1 MNSSVVR
8 EKFFHYFKDKGH
20 NIIPSASV
28 INQSDKNLM
37 FTNAGMN
44 QFRNIFLGNQE
55 SKFFRVA
62 NSQKCLRVSGKHN
75 DLEEVGV
82 DTYHH
87 TFFEMLGNWSFGD
100 YFKKEI
106 IEWSYD
112 LIVNIYGINKEDV
125 YVSVF
130 EGSREDNLEFDQV
143 AFDEWKK
150 FFSEDRIISGNKK
163 DNFWEMGD
171 IGPCGPCSE
180 IHIDLRSESDK
191 RKIKGANLV
200 NKDHPQVVEI
210 WNLVFIQYNRKKD
223 GSLIKLDKNY
233 VDTGMG
239 LERLC
244 MALQKK
250 ESTYDTDL
258 FADIIKKIED
268 ISNKKYL
275 SGDENVDIAI
285 RVISDHIRALIFTIS
300 DGQVPSN
307 SGPGYVIRRILR
319 RAVKYGY
326 TNLDIKTPFIYELV
340 DIVIS
345 KYLTIYPDLKNQSEY
360 ISSLI
365 YEEEKGFLKTLNQGL
380 SLISQIIE
388 SNPNDK
394 IISGEDSF
402 KLYDTYGFPVDLT
415 SLIANE
421 NDFQVD
427 IDGFNEYMKIQKSRS
442 KSTSNEEIKE
452 WVIVSETSSNNIFK
466 GYDHYEL
473 ESKVFKYRECIN
485 SEGDTQYHLV
495 TNQTPF
501 YPEGGGQIGD
511 TGEII
516 SNSASIAVKNT
527 FRDGEDIIHL
537 VDNLPI
543 ELGDSLLMKI
553 DKNRRLSIQR
563 NHTSTHLLQFALKK
577 TLGNHVEQRGSM
589 LTEDI
594 FRFDFSHQSKLSN
607 KELSDAEKIVKSLI
621 KDEIQCIEEKQANYN
636 DAVKAGAIGLFS
648 EKYGDVVRTIKFGES
663 YELCGGTHVKNTREI
678 EDFKIISEGS
688 QAFGIRRIVA
698 TSNKTRIKEEELKN
712 QVIKE
717 TAESEKANKIL
728 QKEIDSKNKIKIQ
741 SIKGLIIKEIKQVN
755 GLNTFTGEL
764 DLDPFRGKTPEEAS
778 REEVASIVNP
788 ESDLNLFQKTGRANI
803 NRIKSNFTEQEI
815 RLLKSFENHHANPL
829 KQSGWLVYGLPE
841 DELAKTR
848 FYLAQR
854 GVKGGN
860 VLEQIRIY
868 PEGIH
873 DQAHELGERIIGQM
887 RKRGGRSIEKILG
900 DLDPEEYSKI
910 RTFEGR
916 KQYIDKYIDGITEID
931 NKINKV
937 LDALYANRLNDD
949 TALDALIDINANI
962 EDPKSLGI
970 LDKLL
975 EQIDAEPGFEPFD
988 DTANIQRAAQ
998 VKKEDQQLQ
1007 GTLNRF
1013 LRQALERNRQKF
1025 SRFDTFDDALDA
1037 AEQILERQG
1046 GGQRKLFY
1054 DSDGNEQ
1061 YVSFTEQAERLARLL
1076 FENQ

>member
-55 SKFFRVA
+55 SKLFRVA

-130 EGSREDNLEFDQV
+130 EGSKEDNLEFDQV

-223 GSLIKLDKNY
+223 GSLIKLDKKY

-275 SGDENVDIAI
+275 SGDENVDIAV

-319 RAVKYGY
+319 RAVRYGY

-365 YEEEKGFLKTLNQGL
+365 YDEEKGFLKTLNQGL

-388 SNPNDK
+388 SNPNNK

-402 KLYDTYGFPVDLT
+402 KLYDTYGFPIDLT

-427 IDGFNEYMKIQKSRS
+427 IEGFNEYMKIQKSRS

-452 WVIVSETSSNNIFK
+452 WVIVGETSSNNIFK

-473 ESKVFKYRECIN
+473 ESKVFKYRESIN
-485 SEGDTQYHLV
+485 SEGDIQYHLV
-495 TNQTPF
+495 TNETPF

-516 SNSASIAVKNT
+516 SNSSSVTVKNT

-543 ELGDSLLMKI
+543 ELGDTLLMKI
-553 DKNRRLSIQR
+553 DKNRRVSIQR

-577 TLGNHVEQRGSM
+577 ILGNHVEQRGSM
-589 LTEDI
+589 LTEDF
-594 FRFDFSHQSKLSN
+594 FRFDFSHQSKLSDN
-607 KELSDAEKIVKSLI
+607 ELSDAEKLVKSLI

-712 QVIKE
+712 QAIKE
-717 TAESEKANKIL
+717 KAESEKANKIL

-764 DLDPFRGKTPEEAS
+764 DLDNK
-778 REEVASIVNP
+778 SIK
-788 ESDLNLFQKTGRANI
+788 ELCFMLSD
-803 NRIKSNFTEQEI
+803 
-815 RLLKSFENHHANPL
+815 
-829 KQSGWLVYGLPE
+829 
-841 DELAKTR
+841 
-848 FYLAQR
+848 
-854 GVKGGN
+854 
-860 VLEQIRIY
+860 
-868 PEGIH
+868 
-873 DQAHELGERIIGQM
+873 
-887 RKRGGRSIEKILG
+887 
-900 DLDPEEYSKI
+900 
-910 RTFEGR
+910 
-916 KQYIDKYIDGITEID
+916 EID
-931 NKINKV
+931 NLFMILFSRSPEKAFI
-937 LDALYANRLNDD
+937 YCY
-949 TALDALIDINANI
+949 IS
-962 EDPKSLGI
+962 KSLTLQKGFNASNI
-970 LDKLL
+970 IKDLSPI
-975 EQIDAEPGFEPFD
+975 IDG
-988 DTANIQRAAQ
+988 
-998 VKKEDQQLQ
+998 
-1007 GTLNRF
+1007 
-1013 LRQALERNRQKF
+1013 
-1025 SRFDTFDDALDA
+1025 S
-1037 AEQILERQG
+1037 G
-1046 GGQRKLFY
+1046 GGQPFFATGGGKNIVAIDKAL
-1054 DSDGNEQ
+1054 
-1061 YVSFTEQAERLARLL
+1061 AEAEKIINLL
-1076 FENQ
+1076 

>member
-55 SKFFRVA
+55 SKLFRVA

-112 LIVNIYGINKEDV
+112 LIVNIYGVNKEDV

-130 EGSREDNLEFDQV
+130 EGSKEDNLEFDQV
-143 AFDEWKK
+143 SFDEWKK

-191 RKIKGANLV
+191 KKIKGANLV

-223 GSLIKLDKNY
+223 GSLIKLDKKY

-258 FADIIKKIED
+258 FADTIKKIED

-275 SGDENVDIAI
+275 SGDENVDTAV

-319 RAVKYGY
+319 RAVRYGY

-365 YEEEKGFLKTLNQGL
+365 YDEEKGFLKTLNQGL

-388 SNPNDK
+388 SNPNNK

-402 KLYDTYGFPVDLT
+402 KLYDTYGFPIDLT

-427 IDGFNEYMKIQKSRS
+427 IEGFNEYMKIQKSRS

-495 TNQTPF
+495 TNETPF

-516 SNSASIAVKNT
+516 SNSSSVTVKNT

-543 ELGDSLLMKI
+543 ELGDTLLMKI
-553 DKNRRLSIQR
+553 DKNRRVSIQR

-577 TLGNHVEQRGSM
+577 ILGNHVEQRGSM

-594 FRFDFSHQSKLSN
+594 FRFDFSHQSKLSDN
-607 KELSDAEKIVKSLI
+607 ELSDVEKLVKSLI

-698 TSNKTRIKEEELKN
+698 TSNKTIIKEEELKN
-712 QVIKE
+712 QAIKE
-717 TAESEKANKIL
+717 KAESEKANKIL
-728 QKEIDSKNKIKIQ
+728 QKEIDSKKKIKIQ

-764 DLDPFRGKTPEEAS
+764 DLDNK
-778 REEVASIVNP
+778 SIK
-788 ESDLNLFQKTGRANI
+788 ELCFMLSD
-803 NRIKSNFTEQEI
+803 
-815 RLLKSFENHHANPL
+815 
-829 KQSGWLVYGLPE
+829 
-841 DELAKTR
+841 
-848 FYLAQR
+848 
-854 GVKGGN
+854 
-860 VLEQIRIY
+860 
-868 PEGIH
+868 
-873 DQAHELGERIIGQM
+873 
-887 RKRGGRSIEKILG
+887 
-900 DLDPEEYSKI
+900 
-910 RTFEGR
+910 
-916 KQYIDKYIDGITEID
+916 EID
-931 NKINKV
+931 NLFMIIFTRSPEKAFISC
-937 LDALYANRLNDD
+937 Y
-949 TALDALIDINANI
+949 IS
-962 EDPKSLGI
+962 KSLTLQKGFNASNI
-970 LDKLL
+970 IKDLSPI
-975 EQIDAEPGFEPFD
+975 IDG
-988 DTANIQRAAQ
+988 
-998 VKKEDQQLQ
+998 
-1007 GTLNRF
+1007 
-1013 LRQALERNRQKF
+1013 
-1025 SRFDTFDDALDA
+1025 S
-1037 AEQILERQG
+1037 G
-1046 GGQRKLFY
+1046 GGQPFFATGGGKNIEAIDKAL
-1054 DSDGNEQ
+1054 
-1061 YVSFTEQAERLARLL
+1061 AEAEKIINLL
-1076 FENQ
+1076 

>member
-28 INQSDKNLM
+28 INQLDKNLM

-55 SKFFRVA
+55 SKLFRVA

-130 EGSREDNLEFDQV
+130 EGSKEDNLEFDQV
-143 AFDEWKK
+143 SFDEWKK

-191 RKIKGANLV
+191 KKIKGANLV

-223 GSLIKLDKNY
+223 GSLIKLDKKY

-275 SGDENVDIAI
+275 SGDENVDTAV

-319 RAVKYGY
+319 RAVRYGY

-365 YEEEKGFLKTLNQGL
+365 YDEEKGFLKTLNQGL

-388 SNPNDK
+388 SNPNNK

-402 KLYDTYGFPVDLT
+402 KLYDTYGFPIDLT

-427 IDGFNEYMKIQKSRS
+427 IEGFNEYMKIQKSRS

-495 TNQTPF
+495 TNETPF

-516 SNSASIAVKNT
+516 SNSSSVTVKNT

-543 ELGDSLLMKI
+543 ELGDTLLMKI
-553 DKNRRLSIQR
+553 DKNRRVSIQR

-577 TLGNHVEQRGSM
+577 ILGNHVEQRGSM

-594 FRFDFSHQSKLSN
+594 FRFDFSHKSKLSDN
-607 KELSDAEKIVKSLI
+607 ELSDVEKLVKSLI

-712 QVIKE
+712 QAIKE
-717 TAESEKANKIL
+717 KAESEKANKIL

-764 DLDPFRGKTPEEAS
+764 DLDNK
-778 REEVASIVNP
+778 SIK
-788 ESDLNLFQKTGRANI
+788 ELCFMLSD
-803 NRIKSNFTEQEI
+803 
-815 RLLKSFENHHANPL
+815 
-829 KQSGWLVYGLPE
+829 
-841 DELAKTR
+841 
-848 FYLAQR
+848 
-854 GVKGGN
+854 
-860 VLEQIRIY
+860 
-868 PEGIH
+868 
-873 DQAHELGERIIGQM
+873 
-887 RKRGGRSIEKILG
+887 
-900 DLDPEEYSKI
+900 
-910 RTFEGR
+910 
-916 KQYIDKYIDGITEID
+916 EID
-931 NKINKV
+931 NLFMIIFTRSPEKAFISC
-937 LDALYANRLNDD
+937 Y
-949 TALDALIDINANI
+949 IS
-962 EDPKSLGI
+962 KSLTLQKGFNASNI
-970 LDKLL
+970 IKDLSLI
-975 EQIDAEPGFEPFD
+975 IDG
-988 DTANIQRAAQ
+988 
-998 VKKEDQQLQ
+998 
-1007 GTLNRF
+1007 
-1013 LRQALERNRQKF
+1013 
-1025 SRFDTFDDALDA
+1025 S
-1037 AEQILERQG
+1037 G
-1046 GGQRKLFY
+1046 GGQPFFATGGGKNIEAIDKAL
-1054 DSDGNEQ
+1054 
-1061 YVSFTEQAERLARLL
+1061 AEAEKIINLL
-1076 FENQ
+1076 

>member
-55 SKFFRVA
+55 SKLFRVA

-130 EGSREDNLEFDQV
+130 EGSKEDNLEFDQV

-191 RKIKGANLV
+191 KKIKGANLV

-223 GSLIKLDKNY
+223 GSLIKLDKKY

-275 SGDENVDIAI
+275 SGDENVDIAV

-319 RAVKYGY
+319 RAVRYGY

-365 YEEEKGFLKTLNQGL
+365 YDEEKGFLKTLNQGL

-388 SNPNDK
+388 SNPNNK

-402 KLYDTYGFPVDLT
+402 KLYDTYGFPIALT

-427 IDGFNEYMKIQKSRS
+427 IEGFNEYMKIQKSRS

-452 WVIVSETSSNNIFK
+452 WVIVGETSSNNIFK

-495 TNQTPF
+495 TNETPF

-516 SNSASIAVKNT
+516 SNSSSVTVKNT

-543 ELGDSLLMKI
+543 ELGDTLLMKI
-553 DKNRRLSIQR
+553 DKNRRVSIQR

-577 TLGNHVEQRGSM
+577 ILGNHVEQRGSM

-594 FRFDFSHQSKLSN
+594 FRFDFSHQSKLSDN
-607 KELSDAEKIVKSLI
+607 ELSDVEKLVKSLI

-712 QVIKE
+712 QAIKE
-717 TAESEKANKIL
+717 KAKSEKANKIL
-728 QKEIDSKNKIKIQ
+728 QKEIDTIKKIQ

-764 DLDPFRGKTPEEAS
+764 DLDNK
-778 REEVASIVNP
+778 SIK
-788 ESDLNLFQKTGRANI
+788 ELCFMLSD
-803 NRIKSNFTEQEI
+803 
-815 RLLKSFENHHANPL
+815 
-829 KQSGWLVYGLPE
+829 
-841 DELAKTR
+841 
-848 FYLAQR
+848 
-854 GVKGGN
+854 
-860 VLEQIRIY
+860 
-868 PEGIH
+868 
-873 DQAHELGERIIGQM
+873 
-887 RKRGGRSIEKILG
+887 
-900 DLDPEEYSKI
+900 
-910 RTFEGR
+910 
-916 KQYIDKYIDGITEID
+916 EID
-931 NKINKV
+931 NLFMIIFTRSPEKAFISC
-937 LDALYANRLNDD
+937 Y
-949 TALDALIDINANI
+949 IS
-962 EDPKSLGI
+962 KSLTLQKGFNASNI
-970 LDKLL
+970 IKDLSPI
-975 EQIDAEPGFEPFD
+975 IDG
-988 DTANIQRAAQ
+988 
-998 VKKEDQQLQ
+998 
-1007 GTLNRF
+1007 
-1013 LRQALERNRQKF
+1013 
-1025 SRFDTFDDALDA
+1025 S
-1037 AEQILERQG
+1037 G
-1046 GGQRKLFY
+1046 GGQPFFATGGGKNIEAIDKAL
-1054 DSDGNEQ
+1054 
-1061 YVSFTEQAERLARLL
+1061 AEAEKIINLL
-1076 FENQ
+1076 

>member
-55 SKFFRVA
+55 SKLFRVA

-130 EGSREDNLEFDQV
+130 EGSKEDNLEFDQV
-143 AFDEWKK
+143 SFDEWKK

-191 RKIKGANLV
+191 KKIKGANLV

-223 GSLIKLDKNY
+223 GSLIKLDKKY

-275 SGDENVDIAI
+275 SGDENVDIAV

-319 RAVKYGY
+319 RAVRYGY

-365 YEEEKGFLKTLNQGL
+365 YDEEKGFLKTLNQGL

-388 SNPNDK
+388 SNPNNK

-402 KLYDTYGFPVDLT
+402 KLYDTYGFPIDLT

-427 IDGFNEYMKIQKSRS
+427 IEGFNEYMKIQKSRS

-495 TNQTPF
+495 TNETPF

-511 TGEII
+511 IGEII
-516 SNSASIAVKNT
+516 SNSSSVTVKNT

-543 ELGDSLLMKI
+543 ELGDTLLMKI
-553 DKNRRLSIQR
+553 DKNRRVSIQR

-577 TLGNHVEQRGSM
+577 ILGNHVEQRGSM
-589 LTEDI
+589 LTEDF
-594 FRFDFSHQSKLSN
+594 FRFDFSHQSKLSDN
-607 KELSDAEKIVKSLI
+607 ELSDVEKLVKSLI

-717 TAESEKANKIL
+717 KAESEKANKIL

-764 DLDPFRGKTPEEAS
+764 DLDNK
-778 REEVASIVNP
+778 SIK
-788 ESDLNLFQKTGRANI
+788 ELCFMLSD
-803 NRIKSNFTEQEI
+803 
-815 RLLKSFENHHANPL
+815 
-829 KQSGWLVYGLPE
+829 
-841 DELAKTR
+841 
-848 FYLAQR
+848 
-854 GVKGGN
+854 
-860 VLEQIRIY
+860 
-868 PEGIH
+868 
-873 DQAHELGERIIGQM
+873 
-887 RKRGGRSIEKILG
+887 
-900 DLDPEEYSKI
+900 
-910 RTFEGR
+910 
-916 KQYIDKYIDGITEID
+916 EID
-931 NKINKV
+931 NLFMILFSRSPEKAFI
-937 LDALYANRLNDD
+937 YCY
-949 TALDALIDINANI
+949 IS
-962 EDPKSLGI
+962 KSLTVQKGFNASNI
-970 LDKLL
+970 IKELSPI
-975 EQIDAEPGFEPFD
+975 IDG
-988 DTANIQRAAQ
+988 
-998 VKKEDQQLQ
+998 
-1007 GTLNRF
+1007 
-1013 LRQALERNRQKF
+1013 
-1025 SRFDTFDDALDA
+1025 S
-1037 AEQILERQG
+1037 G
-1046 GGQRKLFY
+1046 GGQPFFATGGGKNIEAIDKAL
-1054 DSDGNEQ
+1054 
-1061 YVSFTEQAERLARLL
+1061 AEAEKIINLL
-1076 FENQ
+1076 

>member
-130 EGSREDNLEFDQV
+130 EGSKEDNLEFDQV

-191 RKIKGANLV
+191 KKVKGANLV

-258 FADIIKKIED
+258 FTDIIKKIED

-473 ESKVFKYRECIN
+473 ESKVFKYRECVN

-495 TNQTPF
+495 TNETPF

-594 FRFDFSHQSKLSN
+594 FRFDFSHQSKLSD
-607 KELSDAEKIVKSLI
+607 KELSDAEKLVKSLI

-712 QVIKE
+712 QAIKE
-717 TAESEKANKIL
+717 KAESEKANKIL

-764 DLDPFRGKTPEEAS
+764 DLDNK
-778 REEVASIVNP
+778 SIK
-788 ESDLNLFQKTGRANI
+788 ELCFMLSD
-803 NRIKSNFTEQEI
+803 
-815 RLLKSFENHHANPL
+815 
-829 KQSGWLVYGLPE
+829 
-841 DELAKTR
+841 
-848 FYLAQR
+848 
-854 GVKGGN
+854 
-860 VLEQIRIY
+860 
-868 PEGIH
+868 
-873 DQAHELGERIIGQM
+873 
-887 RKRGGRSIEKILG
+887 
-900 DLDPEEYSKI
+900 
-910 RTFEGR
+910 
-916 KQYIDKYIDGITEID
+916 EID
-931 NKINKV
+931 NLFMIIFSRSPEKAFI
-937 LDALYANRLNDD
+937 YCY
-949 TALDALIDINANI
+949 IS
-962 EDPKSLGI
+962 KSLTVQKGFNASNI
-970 LDKLL
+970 IKELSPI
-975 EQIDAEPGFEPFD
+975 IDG
-988 DTANIQRAAQ
+988 
-998 VKKEDQQLQ
+998 
-1007 GTLNRF
+1007 
-1013 LRQALERNRQKF
+1013 
-1025 SRFDTFDDALDA
+1025 S
-1037 AEQILERQG
+1037 G
-1046 GGQRKLFY
+1046 GGQPFFATGGGKNIEAIDKAL
-1054 DSDGNEQ
+1054 
-1061 YVSFTEQAERLARLL
+1061 AESEKIINLL
-1076 FENQ
+1076 

>member
-8 EKFFHYFKDKGH
+8 EKFFQYFKNKGH

-28 INQSDKNLM
+28 INESDKNLM

-55 SKFFRVA
+55 SKFSRVA

-87 TFFEMLGNWSFGD
+87 TFFEMLGNWSFDD

-112 LIVNIYGINKEDV
+112 LIINIYGIKKDDI

-130 EGSREDNLEFDQV
+130 EGSKEDKLEFDQE

-191 RKIKGANLV
+191 KKIKGADLV

-210 WNLVFIQYNRKKD
+210 WNLVFIQFNRKKD
-223 GSLIKLDKNY
+223 GSLIKLDKQY

-258 FADIIKKIED
+258 FSDIIKKIED
-268 ISNKKYL
+268 VSNKKYL
-275 SGDENVDIAI
+275 SGNENTDIAI

-300 DGQVPSN
+300 DGQIPSN
-307 SGPGYVIRRILR
+307 NGPGYVIRRILR
-319 RAVKYGY
+319 RAIRYGY
-326 TNLDIKTPFIYELV
+326 TNLDIKAPFIYELV

-365 YEEEKGFLKTLNQGL
+365 HEEEKGFLKTLNQGL

-394 IISGEDSF
+394 KISGEDSF
-402 KLYDTYGFPVDLT
+402 KLYDTYGFPIDLT
-415 SLIANE
+415 SLIASE

-427 IDGFNEYMKIQKSRS
+427 IDGFNEHMKVQKSRS
-442 KSTSNEEIKE
+442 KSTKNEEVKE
-452 WVIVSETSSNNIFK
+452 WVVLAETKSANIFK
-466 GYDHYEL
+466 GYDLYEL
-473 ESKVFKYRECIN
+473 ETKVFKYRECIT
-485 SEGDTQYHLV
+485 SEGETQYHLV
-495 TNQTPF
+495 TNETPF

-516 SNSASIAVKNT
+516 SNSETLIVKNT
-527 FRDGEDIIHL
+527 FREGEDIIHL

-543 ELGDSLLMKI
+543 NIEESVLMKI
-553 DKNRRLSIQR
+553 DKDRRVSIQR
-563 NHTSTHLLQFALKK
+563 NHTSTHLLQFALKE
-577 TLGNHVEQRGSM
+577 TLGSHIEQRGSM

-594 FRFDFSHQSKLSN
+594 FRFDFSHQSKLSV
-607 KELSDAEKIVKSLI
+607 KELNNVEQLVKSLI
-621 KDEIQCIEEKQANYN
+621 KDKIQCVENREANYN
-636 DAVKAGAIGLFS
+636 DAINAGAIGLFS

-663 YELCGGTHVKNTREI
+663 YELCGGTHVNNTSEI

-688 QAFGIRRIVA
+688 QAFGIRRITA
-698 TSNKTRIKEEELKN
+698 SSNKIRIKEEQLKD
-712 QVIKE
+712 QAIKE
-717 TAESEKANKIL
+717 KAESEKANKLL
-728 QKEIDSKNKIKIQ
+728 QKEIDSQNKIKIQ
-741 SIKGLIIKEIKQVN
+741 STKELIINNIKEVN
-755 GLNTFTGEL
+755 GLNTFTGQLEL
-764 DLDPFRGKTPEEAS
+764 DNK
-778 REEVASIVNP
+778 SIK
-788 ESDLNLFQKTGRANI
+788 ELCFSL
-803 NRIKSNFTEQEI
+803 SN
-815 RLLKSFENHHANPL
+815 
-829 KQSGWLVYGLPE
+829 
-841 DELAKTR
+841 
-848 FYLAQR
+848 
-854 GVKGGN
+854 
-860 VLEQIRIY
+860 
-868 PEGIH
+868 
-873 DQAHELGERIIGQM
+873 
-887 RKRGGRSIEKILG
+887 
-900 DLDPEEYSKI
+900 
-910 RTFEGR
+910 
-916 KQYIDKYIDGITEID
+916 EID
-931 NKINKV
+931 NLFMIILSSNDEKV
-937 LDALYANRLNDD
+937 FISCFISKNLITQKKLN
-949 TALDALIDINANI
+949 ASNI
-962 EDPKSLGI
+962 
-970 LDKLL
+970 
-975 EQIDAEPGFEPFD
+975 
-988 DTANIQRAAQ
+988 
-998 VKKEDQQLQ
+998 VKQLAPII
-1007 GTLNRF
+1007 GG
-1013 LRQALERNRQKF
+1013 
-1025 SRFDTFDDALDA
+1025 S
-1037 AEQILERQG
+1037 G
-1046 GGQRKLFY
+1046 GGQPFFATGGGKNLNAI
-1054 DSDGNEQ
+1054 DKALIESDKIISQ
-1061 YVSFTEQAERLARLL
+1061 L
-1076 FENQ
+1076 

>member
-55 SKFFRVA
+55 SKLFRVA

-106 IEWSYD
+106 IEWSFD

-130 EGSREDNLEFDQV
+130 EGSKEDNLEFDQV

-191 RKIKGANLV
+191 KKIKGANLV

-223 GSLIKLDKNY
+223 GSLIKLDKKY

-275 SGDENVDIAI
+275 SGDENVDIAV

-319 RAVKYGY
+319 RAVRYGY

-365 YEEEKGFLKTLNQGL
+365 YDEEKGFLKTLNQGL

-388 SNPNDK
+388 SNPNNK

-402 KLYDTYGFPVDLT
+402 KLYDTYGFPIDLT

-427 IDGFNEYMKIQKSRS
+427 IEGFNEYMKIQKSRS

-452 WVIVSETSSNNIFK
+452 WVIVGETSSNNIFK

-473 ESKVFKYRECIN
+473 ESKVFKYRESIN

-495 TNQTPF
+495 TNETPF

-516 SNSASIAVKNT
+516 SNSSSVTVKNT

-543 ELGDSLLMKI
+543 ELGDTLLMKI
-553 DKNRRLSIQR
+553 DKNRRVSIQR

-577 TLGNHVEQRGSM
+577 ILGNHVEQRGSM
-589 LTEDI
+589 LTEDF
-594 FRFDFSHQSKLSN
+594 FRFDFSHQSKLSDN
-607 KELSDAEKIVKSLI
+607 ELSDVEKLVKSLI

-712 QVIKE
+712 QAIKE
-717 TAESEKANKIL
+717 KAKSEKANKIL

-764 DLDPFRGKTPEEAS
+764 DLDNK
-778 REEVASIVNP
+778 SIK
-788 ESDLNLFQKTGRANI
+788 ELCFMLSD
-803 NRIKSNFTEQEI
+803 
-815 RLLKSFENHHANPL
+815 
-829 KQSGWLVYGLPE
+829 
-841 DELAKTR
+841 
-848 FYLAQR
+848 
-854 GVKGGN
+854 
-860 VLEQIRIY
+860 
-868 PEGIH
+868 
-873 DQAHELGERIIGQM
+873 
-887 RKRGGRSIEKILG
+887 
-900 DLDPEEYSKI
+900 
-910 RTFEGR
+910 
-916 KQYIDKYIDGITEID
+916 EID
-931 NKINKV
+931 NLFMIIFTRSPEKAFISC
-937 LDALYANRLNDD
+937 Y
-949 TALDALIDINANI
+949 IS
-962 EDPKSLGI
+962 KSLTLQKGFNASNI
-970 LDKLL
+970 IKDLSPI
-975 EQIDAEPGFEPFD
+975 IDG
-988 DTANIQRAAQ
+988 
-998 VKKEDQQLQ
+998 
-1007 GTLNRF
+1007 
-1013 LRQALERNRQKF
+1013 
-1025 SRFDTFDDALDA
+1025 S
-1037 AEQILERQG
+1037 G
-1046 GGQRKLFY
+1046 GGQPFFATGGGKNIEAIDKAL
-1054 DSDGNEQ
+1054 
-1061 YVSFTEQAERLARLL
+1061 AEAEKIINLL
-1076 FENQ
+1076 

>member
-55 SKFFRVA
+55 SKLFRVA

-130 EGSREDNLEFDQV
+130 EGSKEDNLEFDQV

-191 RKIKGANLV
+191 KKIKGANLV

-223 GSLIKLDKNY
+223 GSLIKLDKKY

-275 SGDENVDIAI
+275 SGDENVDTAV

-319 RAVKYGY
+319 RAVRYGY

-365 YEEEKGFLKTLNQGL
+365 YDEEKGFLKTLNQGL

-388 SNPNDK
+388 SNPNNK

-402 KLYDTYGFPVDLT
+402 KLYDTYGFPIDLT

-427 IDGFNEYMKIQKSRS
+427 IEGFNEYMKIQKSRS

-495 TNQTPF
+495 TNETPF

-516 SNSASIAVKNT
+516 SNSSSVTVKNT

-543 ELGDSLLMKI
+543 ELGDTLLMKI
-553 DKNRRLSIQR
+553 DKNRRVSIQR

-577 TLGNHVEQRGSM
+577 ILGNHVEQRGSM

-594 FRFDFSHQSKLSN
+594 FRFDFSHQSKLSDN
-607 KELSDAEKIVKSLI
+607 ELSDVEKLVKSLI
-621 KDEIQCIEEKQANYN
+621 KYEIQCIEEKQANYN

-712 QVIKE
+712 QAIKE
-717 TAESEKANKIL
+717 KAESEKANKIL

-764 DLDPFRGKTPEEAS
+764 DLDNK
-778 REEVASIVNP
+778 SIK
-788 ESDLNLFQKTGRANI
+788 ELCFMLSD
-803 NRIKSNFTEQEI
+803 
-815 RLLKSFENHHANPL
+815 
-829 KQSGWLVYGLPE
+829 
-841 DELAKTR
+841 
-848 FYLAQR
+848 
-854 GVKGGN
+854 
-860 VLEQIRIY
+860 
-868 PEGIH
+868 
-873 DQAHELGERIIGQM
+873 
-887 RKRGGRSIEKILG
+887 
-900 DLDPEEYSKI
+900 
-910 RTFEGR
+910 
-916 KQYIDKYIDGITEID
+916 EID
-931 NKINKV
+931 NLFMIIFTRSPEKAFISC
-937 LDALYANRLNDD
+937 Y
-949 TALDALIDINANI
+949 IS
-962 EDPKSLGI
+962 KSLTLQKGFNASNI
-970 LDKLL
+970 IKDLSPI
-975 EQIDAEPGFEPFD
+975 IDG
-988 DTANIQRAAQ
+988 
-998 VKKEDQQLQ
+998 
-1007 GTLNRF
+1007 
-1013 LRQALERNRQKF
+1013 
-1025 SRFDTFDDALDA
+1025 S
-1037 AEQILERQG
+1037 G
-1046 GGQRKLFY
+1046 GGQPFFATGGGKNIEAIDKAL
-1054 DSDGNEQ
+1054 
-1061 YVSFTEQAERLARLL
+1061 AEAEKIINLL
-1076 FENQ
+1076 

>member
-55 SKFFRVA
+55 SKLFRVA

-130 EGSREDNLEFDQV
+130 EGSKEDNLEFDQV
-143 AFDEWKK
+143 SFDEWKK

-191 RKIKGANLV
+191 KKIKGANLV

-223 GSLIKLDKNY
+223 GSLIKLDKKY

-275 SGDENVDIAI
+275 SGDENVDIAV

-319 RAVKYGY
+319 RAVRYGY

-365 YEEEKGFLKTLNQGL
+365 YDEEKGFLKTLNQGL

-388 SNPNDK
+388 SNPNNK

-402 KLYDTYGFPVDLT
+402 KLYDTYGFPIDLT

-427 IDGFNEYMKIQKSRS
+427 IEGFNEYMKIQKSRS

-452 WVIVSETSSNNIFK
+452 WVIVNETSSNNIFK

-495 TNQTPF
+495 TNETPF

-516 SNSASIAVKNT
+516 SNSSSFTVKNT

-543 ELGDSLLMKI
+543 ELGDTLLMKI
-553 DKNRRLSIQR
+553 DKNRRVSIQR

-577 TLGNHVEQRGSM
+577 ILGNHVEQRGSM

-594 FRFDFSHQSKLSN
+594 FRFDFSHQSKLSDN
-607 KELSDAEKIVKSLI
+607 ELSDVEKLVKSLI

-648 EKYGDVVRTIKFGES
+648 EKYGDIVRTIKFGES

-712 QVIKE
+712 QAIKE
-717 TAESEKANKIL
+717 KAESEKANKIL

-764 DLDPFRGKTPEEAS
+764 DLDNK
-778 REEVASIVNP
+778 SIK
-788 ESDLNLFQKTGRANI
+788 ELCFMLSD
-803 NRIKSNFTEQEI
+803 
-815 RLLKSFENHHANPL
+815 
-829 KQSGWLVYGLPE
+829 
-841 DELAKTR
+841 
-848 FYLAQR
+848 
-854 GVKGGN
+854 
-860 VLEQIRIY
+860 
-868 PEGIH
+868 
-873 DQAHELGERIIGQM
+873 
-887 RKRGGRSIEKILG
+887 
-900 DLDPEEYSKI
+900 
-910 RTFEGR
+910 
-916 KQYIDKYIDGITEID
+916 EID
-931 NKINKV
+931 NLFMIIFTRSPEKAFISC
-937 LDALYANRLNDD
+937 Y
-949 TALDALIDINANI
+949 IS
-962 EDPKSLGI
+962 KSLTLQKGFNASNI
-970 LDKLL
+970 IKDLSPI
-975 EQIDAEPGFEPFD
+975 IDG
-988 DTANIQRAAQ
+988 
-998 VKKEDQQLQ
+998 
-1007 GTLNRF
+1007 
-1013 LRQALERNRQKF
+1013 
-1025 SRFDTFDDALDA
+1025 S
-1037 AEQILERQG
+1037 G
-1046 GGQRKLFY
+1046 GGQPFFATGGGKNIEAIDKAL
-1054 DSDGNEQ
+1054 
-1061 YVSFTEQAERLARLL
+1061 AEAEKIINLL
-1076 FENQ
+1076 

>member
-130 EGSREDNLEFDQV
+130 EGSKEDNLEFDQV

-495 TNQTPF
+495 TNETPF

-717 TAESEKANKIL
+717 KAESEKANKIL

-764 DLDPFRGKTPEEAS
+764 DLDNK
-778 REEVASIVNP
+778 SIK
-788 ESDLNLFQKTGRANI
+788 ELCFMLSD
-803 NRIKSNFTEQEI
+803 
-815 RLLKSFENHHANPL
+815 
-829 KQSGWLVYGLPE
+829 
-841 DELAKTR
+841 
-848 FYLAQR
+848 
-854 GVKGGN
+854 
-860 VLEQIRIY
+860 
-868 PEGIH
+868 
-873 DQAHELGERIIGQM
+873 
-887 RKRGGRSIEKILG
+887 
-900 DLDPEEYSKI
+900 
-910 RTFEGR
+910 
-916 KQYIDKYIDGITEID
+916 EID
-931 NKINKV
+931 NLFMILFSRSPEKAFI
-937 LDALYANRLNDD
+937 YCY
-949 TALDALIDINANI
+949 IS
-962 EDPKSLGI
+962 KSLTVQKGFNASNI
-970 LDKLL
+970 IKELSPI
-975 EQIDAEPGFEPFD
+975 IDG
-988 DTANIQRAAQ
+988 
-998 VKKEDQQLQ
+998 
-1007 GTLNRF
+1007 
-1013 LRQALERNRQKF
+1013 
-1025 SRFDTFDDALDA
+1025 S
-1037 AEQILERQG
+1037 G
-1046 GGQRKLFY
+1046 GGQPFFATGGGKNIEAIDKAL
-1054 DSDGNEQ
+1054 
-1061 YVSFTEQAERLARLL
+1061 AESEKIINLL
-1076 FENQ
+1076 

>member
-55 SKFFRVA
+55 SKLFRVA

-106 IEWSYD
+106 IEWSFD

-130 EGSREDNLEFDQV
+130 EGSKEDNLEFDQV
-143 AFDEWKK
+143 SFDEWKK

-191 RKIKGANLV
+191 KKIKGAKLV

-223 GSLIKLDKNY
+223 GSLIKLDKKY

-275 SGDENVDIAI
+275 SGDENVDIAV

-319 RAVKYGY
+319 RAVRYGY

-365 YEEEKGFLKTLNQGL
+365 YDEEKGFLKTLNQGL

-388 SNPNDK
+388 SNPNNK

-402 KLYDTYGFPVDLT
+402 KLYDTYGFPIDLT

-427 IDGFNEYMKIQKSRS
+427 IEGFNEYMKIQKSRS

-452 WVIVSETSSNNIFK
+452 WVIVNETSSNNIFK

-473 ESKVFKYRECIN
+473 ESKVFKYRESIN

-495 TNQTPF
+495 TNETPF

-516 SNSASIAVKNT
+516 SNSSSVTVKNT

-543 ELGDSLLMKI
+543 ELGDTLLMKI
-553 DKNRRLSIQR
+553 DKNRRVSIQR

-577 TLGNHVEQRGSM
+577 ILGNHVEQRGSM
-589 LTEDI
+589 LTEDF
-594 FRFDFSHQSKLSN
+594 FRFDFSHQSKLSDN
-607 KELSDAEKIVKSLI
+607 ELSDVEKLVKSLI
-621 KDEIQCIEEKQANYN
+621 KDEIQCIEENQANYN

-712 QVIKE
+712 QAIKE
-717 TAESEKANKIL
+717 KAESEKANKIL

-764 DLDPFRGKTPEEAS
+764 DLDNK
-778 REEVASIVNP
+778 SIK
-788 ESDLNLFQKTGRANI
+788 ELCFMLSD
-803 NRIKSNFTEQEI
+803 
-815 RLLKSFENHHANPL
+815 
-829 KQSGWLVYGLPE
+829 
-841 DELAKTR
+841 
-848 FYLAQR
+848 
-854 GVKGGN
+854 
-860 VLEQIRIY
+860 
-868 PEGIH
+868 
-873 DQAHELGERIIGQM
+873 
-887 RKRGGRSIEKILG
+887 
-900 DLDPEEYSKI
+900 
-910 RTFEGR
+910 
-916 KQYIDKYIDGITEID
+916 EID
-931 NKINKV
+931 NLFMIIFTRSPEKAFISC
-937 LDALYANRLNDD
+937 Y
-949 TALDALIDINANI
+949 IS
-962 EDPKSLGI
+962 KSLTLQKGFNASNI
-970 LDKLL
+970 IKDLSPI
-975 EQIDAEPGFEPFD
+975 IDG
-988 DTANIQRAAQ
+988 
-998 VKKEDQQLQ
+998 
-1007 GTLNRF
+1007 
-1013 LRQALERNRQKF
+1013 
-1025 SRFDTFDDALDA
+1025 S
-1037 AEQILERQG
+1037 G
-1046 GGQRKLFY
+1046 GGQPFFATGGGKNIEANDKAL
-1054 DSDGNEQ
+1054 
-1061 YVSFTEQAERLARLL
+1061 AEAEKIINLL
-1076 FENQ
+1076 

>member
-130 EGSREDNLEFDQV
+130 EGSKEDNLEFDQV

-191 RKIKGANLV
+191 KRVKGANLV

-473 ESKVFKYRECIN
+473 ESKVFKYREFIN

-495 TNQTPF
+495 TNETPF

-717 TAESEKANKIL
+717 KAESEKANKIL

-764 DLDPFRGKTPEEAS
+764 DLDNK
-778 REEVASIVNP
+778 SIK
-788 ESDLNLFQKTGRANI
+788 ELCFMLSD
-803 NRIKSNFTEQEI
+803 
-815 RLLKSFENHHANPL
+815 
-829 KQSGWLVYGLPE
+829 
-841 DELAKTR
+841 
-848 FYLAQR
+848 
-854 GVKGGN
+854 
-860 VLEQIRIY
+860 
-868 PEGIH
+868 
-873 DQAHELGERIIGQM
+873 
-887 RKRGGRSIEKILG
+887 
-900 DLDPEEYSKI
+900 
-910 RTFEGR
+910 
-916 KQYIDKYIDGITEID
+916 EID
-931 NKINKV
+931 NLFMILFSRSPEKAFI
-937 LDALYANRLNDD
+937 YCY
-949 TALDALIDINANI
+949 IS
-962 EDPKSLGI
+962 KSLTVQKGFNASNI
-970 LDKLL
+970 IKELSPI
-975 EQIDAEPGFEPFD
+975 IDG
-988 DTANIQRAAQ
+988 
-998 VKKEDQQLQ
+998 
-1007 GTLNRF
+1007 
-1013 LRQALERNRQKF
+1013 
-1025 SRFDTFDDALDA
+1025 S
-1037 AEQILERQG
+1037 G
-1046 GGQRKLFY
+1046 GGQPFFATGGGKNIEAIDKAL
-1054 DSDGNEQ
+1054 
-1061 YVSFTEQAERLARLL
+1061 AESEKIINLL
-1076 FENQ
+1076 

>member
-55 SKFFRVA
+55 SKLFRVA

-112 LIVNIYGINKEDV
+112 LIVNIYGVNKEDV

-130 EGSREDNLEFDQV
+130 EGSKEDNLEFDQV
-143 AFDEWKK
+143 SFDEWKK

-191 RKIKGANLV
+191 KKIKGANLV

-223 GSLIKLDKNY
+223 GSLIKLDKKY

-258 FADIIKKIED
+258 FADTIKKIED

-275 SGDENVDIAI
+275 SGDENVDTAV

-319 RAVKYGY
+319 RAVRYGY

-365 YEEEKGFLKTLNQGL
+365 YDEEKGFLKTLNQGL

-388 SNPNDK
+388 SNPNNK

-402 KLYDTYGFPVDLT
+402 KLYDTYGFPIDLT

-427 IDGFNEYMKIQKSRS
+427 IEGFNEYMKIQKSRS

-495 TNQTPF
+495 TNETPF

-516 SNSASIAVKNT
+516 SNSSSVTVKNT

-543 ELGDSLLMKI
+543 ELGDTLLMKI
-553 DKNRRLSIQR
+553 DKNRRVSIQR

-577 TLGNHVEQRGSM
+577 ILGNHVEQRGSM

-594 FRFDFSHQSKLSN
+594 FRFDFSHQSKLSDN
-607 KELSDAEKIVKSLI
+607 ELRDVEKLVKSLI

-698 TSNKTRIKEEELKN
+698 TSNKTIIKEEELKN
-712 QVIKE
+712 QAIKE
-717 TAESEKANKIL
+717 KAESEKANKIL
-728 QKEIDSKNKIKIQ
+728 QKEIDSKKKIKIQ

-764 DLDPFRGKTPEEAS
+764 DLDNK
-778 REEVASIVNP
+778 SIK
-788 ESDLNLFQKTGRANI
+788 ELCFMLSD
-803 NRIKSNFTEQEI
+803 
-815 RLLKSFENHHANPL
+815 
-829 KQSGWLVYGLPE
+829 
-841 DELAKTR
+841 
-848 FYLAQR
+848 
-854 GVKGGN
+854 
-860 VLEQIRIY
+860 
-868 PEGIH
+868 
-873 DQAHELGERIIGQM
+873 
-887 RKRGGRSIEKILG
+887 
-900 DLDPEEYSKI
+900 
-910 RTFEGR
+910 
-916 KQYIDKYIDGITEID
+916 EID
-931 NKINKV
+931 NLFMIIFTRSPEKAFISC
-937 LDALYANRLNDD
+937 Y
-949 TALDALIDINANI
+949 IS
-962 EDPKSLGI
+962 KSLTLQKGFNASNI
-970 LDKLL
+970 IKDLSPI
-975 EQIDAEPGFEPFD
+975 IDG
-988 DTANIQRAAQ
+988 
-998 VKKEDQQLQ
+998 
-1007 GTLNRF
+1007 
-1013 LRQALERNRQKF
+1013 
-1025 SRFDTFDDALDA
+1025 S
-1037 AEQILERQG
+1037 G
-1046 GGQRKLFY
+1046 GGQPFFATGGGKNIEAIDKAL
-1054 DSDGNEQ
+1054 
-1061 YVSFTEQAERLARLL
+1061 AEAEKIINLL
-1076 FENQ
+1076 

>member
-55 SKFFRVA
+55 SKLFRVA

-130 EGSREDNLEFDQV
+130 EGSKEDNLEFDQV

-191 RKIKGANLV
+191 KKIKGANLV

-223 GSLIKLDKNY
+223 GSLIKLDKKY

-275 SGDENVDIAI
+275 SGDENVDIAV

-319 RAVKYGY
+319 RAVRYGY

-365 YEEEKGFLKTLNQGL
+365 YDEEKGFLKTLNQGL

-388 SNPNDK
+388 SNPNNK

-402 KLYDTYGFPVDLT
+402 KLYDTYGFPIDLT

-427 IDGFNEYMKIQKSRS
+427 IEGFNEYMKIQKSRS

-452 WVIVSETSSNNIFK
+452 WVIVGETSSNNIFK

-473 ESKVFKYRECIN
+473 ESKVFKYRESIN

-495 TNQTPF
+495 TNETPF

-516 SNSASIAVKNT
+516 SNSSSVTVKNT

-543 ELGDSLLMKI
+543 ELGDTLLMKI
-553 DKNRRLSIQR
+553 DKNRRVSIQR

-577 TLGNHVEQRGSM
+577 ILGNHVEQRGSM
-589 LTEDI
+589 LTEDF
-594 FRFDFSHQSKLSN
+594 FRFDFSHQSKLSDN
-607 KELSDAEKIVKSLI
+607 ELSDAEKLVKSLI

-712 QVIKE
+712 QAIKE
-717 TAESEKANKIL
+717 KAESEKANKIL

-764 DLDPFRGKTPEEAS
+764 DLDNK
-778 REEVASIVNP
+778 SIK
-788 ESDLNLFQKTGRANI
+788 ELCFMLSD
-803 NRIKSNFTEQEI
+803 
-815 RLLKSFENHHANPL
+815 
-829 KQSGWLVYGLPE
+829 
-841 DELAKTR
+841 
-848 FYLAQR
+848 
-854 GVKGGN
+854 
-860 VLEQIRIY
+860 
-868 PEGIH
+868 
-873 DQAHELGERIIGQM
+873 
-887 RKRGGRSIEKILG
+887 
-900 DLDPEEYSKI
+900 
-910 RTFEGR
+910 
-916 KQYIDKYIDGITEID
+916 EID
-931 NKINKV
+931 NLFMIIFTRSPEKAFISC
-937 LDALYANRLNDD
+937 Y
-949 TALDALIDINANI
+949 IS
-962 EDPKSLGI
+962 KSLTLQKGFNASNI
-970 LDKLL
+970 IKDLSPI
-975 EQIDAEPGFEPFD
+975 IDG
-988 DTANIQRAAQ
+988 
-998 VKKEDQQLQ
+998 
-1007 GTLNRF
+1007 
-1013 LRQALERNRQKF
+1013 
-1025 SRFDTFDDALDA
+1025 S
-1037 AEQILERQG
+1037 G
-1046 GGQRKLFY
+1046 GGQPFFATGGGKNIEAIDKAL
-1054 DSDGNEQ
+1054 
-1061 YVSFTEQAERLARLL
+1061 AEAEKIINLL
-1076 FENQ
+1076 

>member
-55 SKFFRVA
+55 SKLFRVA

-130 EGSREDNLEFDQV
+130 EGSKEDNLEFDQV

-191 RKIKGANLV
+191 KKIKGANLV

-223 GSLIKLDKNY
+223 GSLIKLDKKY

-258 FADIIKKIED
+258 FTDIIKKIED

-473 ESKVFKYRECIN
+473 ESKVFKYRECVN

-495 TNQTPF
+495 TNETPF

-594 FRFDFSHQSKLSN
+594 FRFDFSHQSKLLD
-607 KELSDAEKIVKSLI
+607 KELSDAEKLVKSLI

-712 QVIKE
+712 QAIKE
-717 TAESEKANKIL
+717 KAESEKANKIL

-764 DLDPFRGKTPEEAS
+764 DLDNK
-778 REEVASIVNP
+778 SIK
-788 ESDLNLFQKTGRANI
+788 ELCFMLSD
-803 NRIKSNFTEQEI
+803 
-815 RLLKSFENHHANPL
+815 
-829 KQSGWLVYGLPE
+829 
-841 DELAKTR
+841 
-848 FYLAQR
+848 
-854 GVKGGN
+854 
-860 VLEQIRIY
+860 
-868 PEGIH
+868 
-873 DQAHELGERIIGQM
+873 
-887 RKRGGRSIEKILG
+887 
-900 DLDPEEYSKI
+900 
-910 RTFEGR
+910 
-916 KQYIDKYIDGITEID
+916 EID
-931 NKINKV
+931 NLFMIIFSRSPEKAFI
-937 LDALYANRLNDD
+937 YCY
-949 TALDALIDINANI
+949 IS
-962 EDPKSLGI
+962 KSLTVQKGFNASNI
-970 LDKLL
+970 IKELSPI
-975 EQIDAEPGFEPFD
+975 IDG
-988 DTANIQRAAQ
+988 
-998 VKKEDQQLQ
+998 
-1007 GTLNRF
+1007 
-1013 LRQALERNRQKF
+1013 
-1025 SRFDTFDDALDA
+1025 S
-1037 AEQILERQG
+1037 G
-1046 GGQRKLFY
+1046 GGQPFFATGGGKNIEAIEKAL
-1054 DSDGNEQ
+1054 
-1061 YVSFTEQAERLARLL
+1061 AESEKIINLL
-1076 FENQ
+1076 